1 MKQNGSIRLCGN
13 YSVTVNKYAKK
24 EAYPIPNIEELY
36 NRLRGGVLYTK
47 LDLNQAYAQLV
58 LDEDSRKYTTIN
70 TTKGIF
76 EYTRLPY
83 GISAA
88 PGIFQRTMDNLLQGI
103 PMCCVYLD
111 DILVSGKTVSEH
123 NANLKLVL
131 DRLQSHGLRLREKKR
146 TFMEQSVEYLGHKLD
161 SEGVHPTGKKF
172 AGVQNAVPPKN
183 VN

>member
-1 MKQNGSIRLCGN
+1 M
-13 YSVTVNKYAKK
+13 
-24 EAYPIPNIEELY
+24 
-36 NRLRGGVLYTK
+36 YTK

-103 PMCCVYLD
+103 PMCCIYLD

-131 DRLQSHGLRLREKKR
+131 DRLQSHGLRLREKKC
-146 TFMEQSVEYLGHKLD
+146 TFMEQSVEY
-161 SEGVHPTGKKF
+161 
-172 AGVQNAVPPKN
+172 
-183 VN
+183 